1 MGRVEG
7 KVAFITGAA
16 RGQGRSH
23 AVHLAREGASIIAVD
38 ICADV
43 PTAAMHQ
50 ATPQDLAQ
58 TADEVERVGGKV
70 LTLQV
75 DVRDQGQV
83 VDAVEQG
90 LNHFGRLDI
99 VCANAG
105 IVGFGASPEIR
116 PEAWSEMLDVNVSG
130 VWNTCNAA
138 IAPMV
143 EARNGG
149 SIVIT
154 SSVGG
159 LKAGAHVAH
168 YVASKHA
175 VLGLMKVLAIELA
188 QTGIRVNAVCPT
200 NVNTDMLMNEN
211 TKRLFV
217 PTSDHPTIEEFEAA
231 AKLMH
236 EIPIGWI
243 EPEDV
248 SYAVLYLAAD
258 ESRFVTG
265 IALPVDAGALL
276 K

>member
-23 AVHLAREGASIIAVD
+23 AIHLAREGASIIAVD

-50 ATPQDLAQ
+50 ATPEDLVQ
-58 TADEVERVGGKV
+58 TAEDVEREGGKV

-75 DVRDQGQV
+75 DVRDRDQLS
-83 VDAVEQG
+83 DAVEQG
-90 LNHFGRLDI
+90 ISHFGRLDV

-116 PEAWSEMLDVNVSG
+116 PEAWSEMLDVNVTG

-138 IAPMV
+138 ITPML
-143 EARNGG
+143 EAGHGG

-200 NVNTDMLMNEN
+200 NVNTNMLMNEN

-217 PTSDHPTIEEFEAA
+217 PTSEQPTLEEFEAS

-248 SYAVLYLAAD
+248 SYAVLYLASD
-258 ESRFVTG
+258 ESRYVTG